1 MEAQATRNNTHPIL
15 IIAAISVTLL
25 SAAGIAAIMGWIP
38 ASNSQQAATPAVA
51 EAPKS
56 LETKPTEVHKVA
68 EAAKPAPVPAA
79 KSKSAA
85 KPVAVA
91 ETKPAAAP
99 EPRVVEYTPPPVQ
112 VAAAPPARPIC
123 HDCGV
128 VGSVRTIEKAGE
140 GTGLGAVAGG
150 VLGGVLGNQVG
161 GGRGKDVMT
170 VLGAVGGGFAG
181 HQVEKNVK
189 KTKSYEVTV
198 QFEDGTTRVLT
209 QDTEPW
215 FRAGDKVKVSNGVI
229 TPNS

>member
-51 EAPKS
+51 EVPKS

-99 EPRVVEYTPPPVQ
+99 ESRVVEYTPPPVQ

-123 HDCGV
+123 HDCGL
-128 VGSVRTIEKAGE
+128 SLI
-140 GTGLGAVAGG
+140 
-150 VLGGVLGNQVG
+150 
-161 GGRGKDVMT
+161 
-170 VLGAVGGGFAG
+170 
-181 HQVEKNVK
+181 H
-189 KTKSYEVTV
+189 
-198 QFEDGTTRVLT
+198 
-209 QDTEPW
+209 
-215 FRAGDKVKVSNGVI
+215 I
-229 TPNS
+229 